1 MPTYE
6 EIMSR
11 ARETM
16 HPEVFG
22 HFEGHF
28 PKVGSYTEDSVR
40 NAVWSATGDCNK
52 AHPVKPDTRE
62 FISPIFTFEID
73 TSVRGLE

>member
-1 MPTYE
+1 
-6 EIMSR
+6 
-11 ARETM
+11 M
-16 HPEVFG
+16 HPEVLSS
-22 HFEGHF
+22 FERHL
-28 PKVGSYTEDSVR
+28 PKVGPYDEDIVL